1 MTHDHDGQ
9 DDEDFPLADHPEYTG
24 PKAGDA
30 DMNRARDLRHLDV
43 TGGVRPVS
51 NARVVV
57 SPETQEAMDSFRKES
72 LQKAEP
78 ISTGIPADHPVMKAW
93 AQYRETSGIAV
104 NDGRAWQLFLA
115 GWSARDAKGE

>member
-1 MTHDHDGQ
+1 MDTNGQ

-43 TGGVRPVS
+43 ARGLQPVQRQELAQQQS
-51 NARVVV
+51 E
-57 SPETQEAMDSFRKES
+57 SPSAFGNPPV
-72 LQKAEP
+72 AP
-78 ISTGIPADHPVMKAW
+78 PTGIPDDAPVMVAW
-93 AQYRETSGIAV
+93 TAFKQTPGWPESPYKG
-104 NDGRAWQLFLA
+104 DGGFNLFLA

>member
-1 MTHDHDGQ
+1 MDTNGQ

-43 TGGVRPVS
+43 TRGRQPVQQQASQVSQNHPATTARPANPTPPLPS
-51 NARVVV
+51 E
-57 SPETQEAMDSFRKES
+57 SP
-72 LQKAEP
+72 P
-78 ISTGIPADHPVMKAW
+78 MKAW
-93 AQYRETSGIAV
+93 HEFATSEHFEQYEHSAM
-104 NDGRAWQLFLA
+104 QMFLA